1 MTTFRV
7 PRGRSKNTNSLS
19 SDGKIASQIPGK
31 SFFKGK
37 GIQESINHC
46 VLLLLS
52 NLYRLEVSEGGIYL
66 GMKQSEL
73 IISEFSWL
81 EGIVRARNAWK
92 QT

>member
-1 MTTFRV
+1 MEKCFR
-7 PRGRSKNTNSLS
+7 SLS
-19 SDGKIASQIPGK
+19 SDGKIASQIAGK
-31 SFFKGK
+31 SSFKGE

-73 IISEFSWL
+73 IILELPSFDSQECVKTDVNKVLSWDL
-81 EGIVRARNAWK
+81 FV
-92 QT
+92 

>member
-1 MTTFRV
+1 MTTFWV
-7 PRGRSKNTNSLS
+7 PRGRPEKSSSLS

-31 SFFKGK
+31 SCFKGE

-73 IISEFSWL
+73 IISEFLSF
-81 EGIVRARNAWK
+81 EGIICVKNA
-92 QT
+92 